1 MSCTHLTFFEKAARK
16 SKAQY
21 LLDML
26 DEMEPAFRRA
36 FLEMEGGIRS
46 ELTIERLLSYLERGD
61 AEAALRIVQRHATRL
76 ANILPNFQATS
87 GQAMAQMIESKTHIV
102 IDYNRLNPRA
112 LEAANNAR
120 LRLIRD
126 ITNTQRS
133 TIQQAIVRGVREG
146 LNPRAVARDIRN
158 AIGLTPAQEA
168 HVANYRAVLERG
180 SRAALSRQ
188 LRDRRFDRTV
198 NAAARDR
205 RPIPSD
211 VIDRMVERYRQNY
224 VAHRAEMIARTES
237 LRSVHEGQQ
246 AMMTQAIEDGA
257 VDPNKMKQ
265 TWITAHDDRVRDS
278 HLPMDG
284 QVKAIGE
291 PFITGEGAYIR
302 FPGDPDAGAE
312 EVIGCRCVVAFQ
324 FK

>member
-1 MSCTHLTFFEKAARK
+1 MSCTHLSFFEKAARK
-16 SKAQY
+16 SKAQV

-26 DEMEPAFRRA
+26 DSMEPRFRRA
-36 FLEMEGGIRS
+36 FLQMEGGIRS
-46 ELTIERLLSYLERGD
+46 ELTVERLLAYIERGD
-61 AEAALRIVQRHATRL
+61 IEAAMRIVQRHATRL
-76 ANILPNFQATS
+76 ANLIPTFQAES
-87 GQAMAQMIESKTHIV
+87 GQALANMIESKTNII
-102 IDYNRLNPRA
+102 IDFNQLNPRA
-112 LEAANNAR
+112 LDAANNSR

-126 ITNTQRS
+126 ITNAQRD
-133 TIQQAIVRGVREG
+133 TIRQAIVRGVRNG
-146 LNPRAVARDIRN
+146 LNPRAVARDIR
-158 AIGLTPAQEA
+158 AGLGLTSAQEA

-198 NAAARDR
+198 NAAARDK
-205 RPIPSD
+205 RPIPTD

-237 LRSVHEGQQ
+237 LRSVHEGQN
-246 AMMTQAIEDGA
+246 AMMAQAIEEGA
-257 VDPNKMKQ
+257 VDPTKMKQ

-291 PFITGEGAYIR
+291 PFITGDGAYIR
-302 FPGDPDAGAE
+302 FPGDPEAGAD
-312 EVIGCRCVVAFQ
+312 EVIGCRCVVAYQ